1 MQPHENTDVLCS
13 AQVAELL
20 LCTEEQ
26 VELLTRQRVLPG
38 LKFGRGWV
46 YPKAALLHVL
56 NQNAISLMGTP
67 AVFDP
72 ETHPASAARAA
83 VVPQGVELP
92 ARNKRQTPPTLSVVQ
107 PTEPESA

>member
-1 MQPHENTDVLCS
+1 MPESTDVLCS
-13 AQVAELL
+13 TQVAELL

-26 VELLTRQRVLPG
+26 VELLTRQRALPG

-56 NQNAISLMGTP
+56 NQSAISLMGTP
-67 AVFDP
+67 VVPNP

-83 VVPQGVELP
+83 VVPQGVELLP
-92 ARNKRQTPPTLSVVQ
+92 RNRRQQPPTLSVVSS
-107 PTEPESA
+107 TEPESA